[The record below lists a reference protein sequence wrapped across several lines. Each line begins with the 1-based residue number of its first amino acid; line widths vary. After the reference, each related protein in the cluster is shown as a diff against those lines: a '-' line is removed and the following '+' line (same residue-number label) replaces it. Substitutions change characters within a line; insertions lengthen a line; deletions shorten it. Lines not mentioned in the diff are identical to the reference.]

1 LLYLLPVH
9 TNLPLPCD
17 VLQLHIFVIL
27 YFLLT
32 PLVWTICLSQIH
44 KCKQHMLYIV
54 FVMKPTE
61 LFSNTNIDHIKIIQF
76 CQSKSEDLKKGVF
89 QANTKL

>member
-1 LLYLLPVH
+1 
-9 TNLPLPCD
+9 
-17 VLQLHIFVIL
+17 
-27 YFLLT
+27 
-32 PLVWTICLSQIH
+32 
-44 KCKQHMLYIV
+44 
-54 FVMKPTE
+54 MKPTE